1 MKELLKNWKENLDQD
16 FKDLRGDIKEK
27 YKKLSKKEF
36 CIFTGILSFIVSCI
50 LYKLLFP
57 LILVVLLL
65 GILTLLFILVF
76 VGLSVV
82 LTYCFSLFDMFF
94 FEEEPKYFT
103 LRQTISIL
111 LCIAVTL
118 FELYNLENWFGI
130 TDIWA
135 SFVDWE
141 GILNN

>member
-27 YKKLSKKEF
+27 YKKLGKKEF
-36 CIFTGILSFIVSCI
+36 CIFTGILSFMVSCI
-50 LYKLLFP
+50 LYKPLFP

-76 VGLSVV
+76 VGLSVA
-82 LTYCFSLFDMFF
+82 LTYYFSLFDMFF

-118 FELYNLENWFGI
+118 FGLYNLENWFGI
-130 TDIWA
+130 
-135 SFVDWE
+135 
-141 GILNN
+141 ILRIYGLLLTGKVF